1 LTTVVTSR
9 GPAPKGRILDAADVL
24 FYDRGIRDVSIE
36 DVVVLAGTTRMT
48 LYRHFPSKDELVLAH
63 LRRRAEHERAVVA
76 GVVDVAARERRNP
89 LLLLAA
95 RLRDDVA
102 APGFRGCP
110 FLNAAAEYRDP
121 EHPVRR
127 LVAAHR
133 AWYRTR
139 LVGLVAETG
148 AHDPEGTADRIVLLR
163 DGAMA
168 GGALGGGAPGGASS
182 PAGALPPAVAAVLG
196 VRS

>member
-1 LTTVVTSR
+1 M
-9 GPAPKGRILDAADVL
+9 L
-24 FYDRGIRDVSIE
+24 FYDRGARDVSIE

-48 LYRHFPSKDELVLAH
+48 LYRHFPSKDDLVLAH
-63 LRRRAEHERAVVA
+63 LRRRAEHERTVLADVVR
-76 GVVDVAARERRNP
+76 DAARDRRNP

-95 RLRDDVA
+95 RVRDDVT

-133 AWYRTR
+133 AWFRTS
-139 LVGLVAETG
+139 LVGLVADTG
-148 AHDPEGTADRIVLLR
+148 AHDPEGIADRIVLLR

-168 GGALGGGAPGGASS
+168 GGALGGASS